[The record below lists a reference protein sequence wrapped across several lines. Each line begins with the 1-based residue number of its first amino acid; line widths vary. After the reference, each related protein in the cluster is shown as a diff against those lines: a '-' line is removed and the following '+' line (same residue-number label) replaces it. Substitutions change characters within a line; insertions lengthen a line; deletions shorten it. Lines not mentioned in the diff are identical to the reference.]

1 MQKLLHRV
9 CAAILTGIVC
19 SGASCTHSSTSTPSA
34 FYLPS
39 DEQTYSASISSIDA
53 SKTSPSDLFKLV
65 DALDAAY
72 QAAALSPPHPSIH
85 SLSPPHPS
93 IHIVEPNHDRLQNNA
108 VAVAMD
114 DSSGRDYIYF
124 NRDGVRRALSL
135 NPIVFHE
142 VAHLKAWRLY
152 GHDIEAHGPEFKT
165 VCWALTSRYHCT
177 EAEPLALVRRRS
189 R

>member
-9 CAAILTGIVC
+9 CAASLMGIVC
-19 SGASCTHSSTSTPSA
+19 SGASCTTPSTSTPTA

-39 DEQTYSASISSIDA
+39 DEQRFSASVSSIDA
-53 SKTSPSDLFKLV
+53 SRTSPSDLFKLV
-65 DALDAAY
+65 DALEAAY
-72 QAAALSPPHPSIH
+72 RAAA
-85 SLSPPHPS
+85 LSPPHPS
-93 IHIVEPNHDRLQNNA
+93 IHIVEPNHDRLRNNA
-108 VAVAMD
+108 VAVAMVD
-114 DSSGRDYIYF
+114 ASGREYIYF

-165 VCWALTSRYHCT
+165 VCWTLTSRYHCT
-177 EAEPLALVRRRS
+177 ETEPLAMVRRRS